1 MTPLSMKP
9 VSMTLL
15 RDELAGAFGRLG
27 RGGQEAHFFLRDDD
41 SDVVEETLTSLLDIC
56 RRHRAAINLAAIP
69 GNLTND
75 GARFLRE
82 SVSAHPELV
91 EVHQHGWMH
100 VNHEP
105 QGKKCE
111 FGPARSFS
119 EQRADIAAGKAR
131 MDEAF
136 GSAWFPAFTPP
147 WNRCTEE
154 TRRAL
159 EELGFSALS
168 TDGCVRHTPDYRFH
182 QIPVTLDVF
191 RWKGNRTLRPAGEIV
206 GELILQMERRQTVG
220 ILLHHKVMDSAAFHF
235 LDWLLAEIR
244 RYPLARFQTFHRMTA
259 ALGAAPD
266 RVE

>member
-1 MTPLSMKP
+1 MKPLS
-9 VSMTLL
+9 
-15 RDELAGAFGRLG
+15 DELAGAFGRLG
-27 RGGQEAHFFLRDDD
+27 RDGQEAHFFLRDDD
-41 SDVVEETLTSLLDIC
+41 SDVVEDTLRSLLDIC
-56 RRHRAAINLAAIP
+56 RRHRAAVNLAAIP
-69 GNLTND
+69 GSLTD
-75 GARFLRE
+75 GGARFLRE
-82 SVSAHPELV
+82 HVSAHPELV

-111 FGPARSFS
+111 FGPTRSFA
-119 EQRADIAAGKAR
+119 EQLADIAAGKAR

-136 GSAWFPAFTPP
+136 GNAWFPAFTPP

-159 EELGFSALS
+159 EELGFSVLS
-168 TDGCVRHTPDYRFH
+168 TDGGFRRLPNYHFQ

-244 RYPLARFQTFHRMTA
+244 RYPLARFHTFHGMTA
-259 ALGAAPD
+259 ALAVTGD